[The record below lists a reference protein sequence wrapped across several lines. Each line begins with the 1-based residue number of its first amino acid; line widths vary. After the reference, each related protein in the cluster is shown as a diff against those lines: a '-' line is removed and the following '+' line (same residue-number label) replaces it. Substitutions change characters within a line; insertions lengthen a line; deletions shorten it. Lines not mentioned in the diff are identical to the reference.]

1 MSLHGMNDED
11 FEITKEKYKLKNTKQ
26 LRYDSDNNLF
36 FKMNS
41 ISDYVYADITYELK
55 NNKPVLKSGYV
66 NIVDQEFIESTFVY
80 M

>member
-1 MSLHGMNDED
+1 MNDMD

-41 ISDYVYADITYELK
+41 VNDYVFVDITYELK
-55 NNKPVLKSGYV
+55 NNKPVLKNGSV
-66 NIVDQEFIESTFVY
+66 NIVDKDFISETFIY
-80 M
+80 R